1 MSRRTAAPIRVR
13 SVQPRW
19 GWHWYCMLHDC
30 LDWGASYSTPGRA
43 ADAGRE
49 HHRLWHTDLPI

>member
-49 HHRLWHTDLPI
+49 HHRL